1 MDVKTRTTRKLC
13 FRKPGQNAGEKTEDS
28 SESEQ
33 PCRMQHGSLRVKRK
47 SKTPHK
53 KRKKRNSVIIEN
65 VSKLKGDNNIAEG
78 KIDAFASLTSTPIA
92 GKPISKLMK
101 KESNLENK
109 ELTTLAFNTTS
120 SHHTSVLHSISDLW
134 GQDDQV
140 FADFDLSDAVASSG
154 QHSAPT
160 NQKTSS
166 EEKGEGFNDTDIT
179 DAIPSTVPGAPEK
192 DQVQQITAEEHPKLE
207 SAFYGLPIKVKD
219 LFLAHRGIQNLYE
232 WQDACLKLPAIQ
244 EKRNLIYS
252 LPTSGGKT
260 LVAEILMMKELLVH
274 HKDVMLVLPFVSIV
288 QEKVK
293 TITQFA
299 VELGFVVEEYA
310 GSKGKFPPR
319 KRRTKR
325 ALYIATIEKA
335 NSLVNSLIEEKRM
348 DDLGLIVV
356 DELHMLGEGG
366 GRGATLEMCLAKTL
380 FSTNHIQIVG
390 MSATLSNIGDLQKF
404 LMAEVYSNDF
414 RPVELQEYV
423 KVDNIVYKVPCS
435 SSKSEADEI
444 YVQVRHISHSPTIG
458 KDQRQIKDPGKD
470 QRLIK
475 DPGKDQRQIKDPGK
489 DQRQIKDPGKD
500 QRQIKDPGKDQR
512 HIKDPDHLVPL
523 VLEVIPQHSCLIFCA
538 TKKNCENVAKLM
550 VEFLPRE
557 MTQVKIG
564 ERMELLQALHH
575 QANGL
580 CPVLKK
586 SVPYGIAYHHSGLT
600 MDERKLIEDAYSQG
614 VLCAL
619 TCTSTLAAGV
629 NLPAK
634 RVILRAPY
642 IGRNIIRKS
651 QYKQMIG
658 RAGRAGIDSTGE
670 SILIIKTTDKH
681 KVAPLFSGEFD
692 SCQSSL
698 PYQEYKGLRTLFLT
712 LLGLKI
718 CQTKSEL
725 VSFLSRTL
733 MAIQLGDS
741 FDADQHATEA
751 LRTLVSL
758 GHVKA
763 VDDGEDHQIEITPL
777 GRATYKGSLDIDDT
791 PSVYSE
797 IKRAM
802 GAMVLTNEL
811 HLLYLTTPL
820 DQGGTIQPDWM
831 AYQREVA
838 TLGPEEQKA
847 AGHIGVTD
855 LYLLGRAYGRRLTK
869 CPVGEEVVHRFYLSL
884 MLYKLM
890 QGSSMW
896 HVSSVFQVSRGF
908 VQNLLTSAA
917 SYASCLVRFT
927 EARVRRVLD
936 DQIATGSHG
945 QKAIVHH
952 PP

>member
-1 MDVKTRTTRKLC
+1 
-13 FRKPGQNAGEKTEDS
+13 
-28 SESEQ
+28 
-33 PCRMQHGSLRVKRK
+33 
-47 SKTPHK
+47 
-53 KRKKRNSVIIEN
+53 
-65 VSKLKGDNNIAEG
+65 
-78 KIDAFASLTSTPIA
+78 
-92 GKPISKLMK
+92 
-101 KESNLENK
+101 
-109 ELTTLAFNTTS
+109 
-120 SHHTSVLHSISDLW
+120 
-134 GQDDQV
+134 
-140 FADFDLSDAVASSG
+140 
-154 QHSAPT
+154 
-160 NQKTSS
+160 
-166 EEKGEGFNDTDIT
+166 
-179 DAIPSTVPGAPEK
+179 
-192 DQVQQITAEEHPKLE
+192 
-207 SAFYGLPIKVKD
+207 FYGLPIKVKD
-219 LFLAHRGIQNLYE
+219 LFLAYRGIQNLYE

-274 HKDVMLVLPFVSIV
+274 HKDVVLVLPFVSIV

-444 YVQVRHISHSPTIG
+444 YVQVRRIGHSP
-458 KDQRQIKDPGKD
+458 
-470 QRLIK
+470 
-475 DPGKDQRQIKDPGK
+475 
-489 DQRQIKDPGKD
+489 
-500 QRQIKDPGKDQR
+500 DQR

-763 VDDGEDHQIEITPL
+763 VDDCEDHKIEITPL

-855 LYLLGRAYGRRLTK
+855 LYLLGRAYGRKLTK

-927 EARVRRVLD
+927 EAKEFWTIKLLLEAMVRKLSYTTHLELIPLMEVAGVKQARARQLYKAGYRNLSDLAWAEPAVLVQ
-936 DQIATGSHG
+936 QIEHLPKKHAQQIVSAAKMLLNE
-945 QKAIVHH
+945 KADALREEAEDLVNG
-952 PP
+952 PAKL